1 MIPLSLVCWQGFKLG
16 HTVIDRKTLSHTA
29 FKLISGFTT
38 IYAVL
43 VAMTET
49 PASRGGNSEEGCE
62 LSAEQME
69 IIQLVL
75 GQNSTNCLN
84 VTFAAMLGAQ

>member
-1 MIPLSLVCWQGFKLG
+1 MLFLLLCWQGFKLG

-49 PASRGGNSEEGCE
+49 PASRGGNSEEVCE

>member
-1 MIPLSLVCWQGFKLG
+1 MLCLLLLCWQGFKLG

-49 PASRGGNSEEGCE
+49 PASRGGNSEEVCE

>member
-1 MIPLSLVCWQGFKLG
+1 LLCLLVCWQGFKLG

-49 PASRGGNSEEGCE
+49 PASRGGNSEEVCE

>member
-1 MIPLSLVCWQGFKLG
+1 
-16 HTVIDRKTLSHTA
+16 VIDRKTLSHTA

-49 PASRGGNSEEGCE
+49 PASRGGNSEEVCE

-84 VTFAAMLGAQ
+84 VIYVHSQLCSVRSDLK